1 MPMAGIYLHIPYC
14 KQKCHYCNFHFST
27 LMQTYPALISAMEK
41 ELEMQ
46 QILPVGNEIETIY
59 FGGGTPSL
67 LKPQD
72 LENLL
77 GAMHKNFA
85 VARDAE
91 ITLEA
96 NPDDINAE
104 SLKLWKN
111 LGINRLSI
119 GIQSFF
125 EEDLKM
131 MNRAHDRE
139 QALRCISLAR
149 DFEFENLTADLIY
162 AMPHTTPRQWAKNV
176 EIMAGF
182 DLPHLSAY
190 ALTVEPKTALEKM
203 IATGKIT
210 PVSDERAFA
219 DFEYL
224 RNTLKSLGYEH
235 YEISN
240 FAKPGHYSRHN
251 TAYWQGQKYLGLG
264 PAAHSYDGDKRYW
277 NVANNALYIKKINA
291 SENWFEEE
299 SLLPKDRYNEYI
311 MTGLRTQWGISENKL
326 KVDFGPEYHLH
337 FLKEAQAFF
346 SRGLLLQDEDRIILS
361 EKALFQADGIAAELF
376 FVGDK

>member
-1 MPMAGIYLHIPYC
+1 MAGIYLHIPYC

-41 ELEMQ
+41 EVEMQ
-46 QILPVGNEIETIY
+46 QILSMDSEVETLY

-72 LENLL
+72 LEKLL

-85 VARDAE
+85 VAHDAE

-96 NPDDINAE
+96 NPDDITEE
-104 SLKLWKN
+104 SLKLWKR

-125 EEDLKM
+125 EDDLIM
-131 MNRAHDRE
+131 MNRAHNRE

-162 AMPHTTPRQWAKNV
+162 AMPHSIPEQWAKNV

-224 RNTLKSLGYEH
+224 RHTLTGLGYEH

-240 FAKPGHYSRHN
+240 FAKPEHYSRHN
-251 TAYWQGQKYLGLG
+251 TAYWQGKKYLGLG
-264 PAAHSYDGDKRYW
+264 PAAHSYDGQKRYW
-277 NVANNALYIKKINA
+277 NVANNALYIKNIEAGKM
-291 SENWFEEE
+291 WFEEE
-299 SLLPKDRYNEYI
+299 TLQPNDRYNEYI
-311 MTGLRTQWGISENKL
+311 MTGLRTQWGLSEKRL
-326 KVDFGPEYHLH
+326 EEEFGPKYHRH
-337 FLKEAQAFF
+337 FLKEAEPFF
-346 SRGLLLQDEDRIILS
+346 LRGLLLQESGRITLS
-361 EKALFQADGIAAELF
+361 KTALFQADGIVAELF
-376 FVGDK
+376 RTGRE